1 MGRVPQ
7 ILTRLRQSLKFE
19 MAAANG
25 AQKIVVKDRH
35 DCACASGYR
44 ALSLQ
49 NRDPDGR
56 LLRQLKFQC

>member
-35 DCACASGYR
+35 DCTCASGH
-44 ALSLQ
+44 
-49 NRDPDGR
+49 
-56 LLRQLKFQC
+56 